1 MWLVNLQNKEGKQK
15 GGLGTPCCSLG
26 RLSSFPHG
34 LEEVDSISSD
44 NYAQLH
50 QLTELKAERAWAS
63 VKP

>member
-1 MWLVNLQNKEGKQK
+1 MPRVWLGILQNKEGKQK

-34 LEEVDSISSD
+34 LEEVDSISAD

-50 QLTELKAERAWAS
+50 
-63 VKP
+63 